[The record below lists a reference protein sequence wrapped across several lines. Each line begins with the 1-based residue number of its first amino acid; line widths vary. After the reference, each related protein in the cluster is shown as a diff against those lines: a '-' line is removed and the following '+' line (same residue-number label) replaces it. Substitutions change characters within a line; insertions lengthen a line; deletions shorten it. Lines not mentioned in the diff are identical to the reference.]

1 MQCAAA
7 YFPDS
12 SSSYIKNGPMFNRG
26 SGIASSCIVYSSL
39 GTYRVKFYIT
49 YVSTMRQEVEIDI
62 QESGQLSENYG
73 DENNFTVAS
82 LLPRN
87 DEKPIPC
94 KVTIENVSSS
104 DDKEFVEFGTNPQ
117 GFLRSL
123 AQNCLAPC
131 KNVQSFLTSIIG
143 FVPILNWLPKYA
155 WKENLM
161 SDLVAGA
168 TTGVMHVPQGI
179 AYALLSGVQPVNG
192 LYASFFAPLFY
203 MIFGTSRH
211 VSIGSFAVVALMS
224 GVTNEQIMSKYYG
237 TNFTYTPE
245 SFQLLTDG
253 NVNPISIAS
262 TLTFTLGLIQL
273 ATALLKLE
281 FLSAY
286 FCDPL
291 VGGFT
296 TGAAVHVFFSQI
308 DDIMGIK
315 LTRVSGPGY
324 LFIVGYRLIKRIPDT
339 NLVTL
344 IASAIAGTFLLAG
357 KDFLTPLLNKQLQFK
372 VIVPYE
378 LLVLIVAT
386 FISYIFQWH
395 ETYGVPVVGKV
406 PTGLPMPETPNF
418 SLIPDCMSN
427 ALAIAVVTIAI
438 HISMSKM
445 LAKKLNYEK
454 DLDAGQELYALGF
467 SSTFSGFFPVFPTST
482 ALGRTMVN
490 VESGAKTQFSNVF
503 SCLLLLAVILF
514 LGPLFRTLP
523 LCMLSTVIVVA
534 LRPMFRKFNDLPRIW
549 RISKHD
555 FFIWVLSFCA
565 TVAIDVIGGLAVS
578 VGVALLT
585 VVIRT
590 QWPRW
595 YAQFPQNSTLK
606 ERPDYCIYR
615 FESFLIFT
623 NVNRFRCTFNET
635 IEKWNAHRRTTHD
648 DKGAVNG
655 RHLIFDCSAITQI
668 DCMGVSALAEAID
681 DVHKRYSL
689 RVFFTDA
696 KQNIRRTLV
705 DSNIVSNEDCFV
717 SNIDRAIELIAR
729 PNAEKWTTAMSLPIP
744 TVTSL

>member
-1 MQCAAA
+1 
-7 YFPDS
+7 
-12 SSSYIKNGPMFNRG
+12 
-26 SGIASSCIVYSSL
+26 
-39 GTYRVKFYIT
+39 
-49 YVSTMRQEVEIDI
+49 MRQEVEENI
-62 QESGQLSENYG
+62 QASGQLSENYA

-87 DEKPIPC
+87 DEKPILC
-94 KVTIENVSSS
+94 KVTIENVSSR
-104 DDKEFVEFGTNPQ
+104 DDKEFVEFGSNPQ

-131 KNVQSFLTSIIG
+131 KNGQSFLTSIIG

-161 SDLVAGA
+161 ADLVAGA

-245 SFQLLTDG
+245 SFQLLADA

-324 LFIVGYRLIKRIPDT
+324 LFVVGYRLIKRIPDT

-344 IASAIAGTFLLAG
+344 TSSAIAGTFLVVG
-357 KDFLTPLLNKQLQFK
+357 KDFITPLLNKQLQFR
-372 VIVPYE
+372 VIIPYE

-395 ETYGVPVVGKV
+395 ETYGAPV
-406 PTGLPMPETPNF
+406 M
-418 SLIPDCMSN
+418 
-427 ALAIAVVTIAI
+427 
-438 HISMSKM
+438 
-445 LAKKLNYEK
+445 NYEK

-503 SCLLLLAVILF
+503 SCLLLLGVILF

-555 FFIWVLSFCA
+555 FFIWVVSFCA

-595 YAQFPQNSTLK
+595 YAQFPQSSTLK

-623 NVNRFRCTFNET
+623 NVSRFRCTFTET
-635 IEKWNAHRRTTHD
+635 IEKWNANRRTTRE
-648 DKGAVNG
+648 DKGALNG
-655 RHLIFDCSAITQI
+655 KHLIFDCSAITQI
-668 DCMGVSALAEAID
+668 DCMGVSALADAIG
-681 DVHKRYSL
+681 DVHKRYSM

-696 KQNIRRTLV
+696 KENIRRTLV

-717 SNIDRAIELIAR
+717 SNIDRAIDLIAR
-729 PNAEKWTTAMSLPIP
+729 PKTTAMTLPIP